1 MHLSILGCGKLKYK
15 KDKIAA
21 LKDNIRI
28 QWICFGWEWCK
39 TEWSTKTG
47 ALSIAQLDSRLKE
60 IIKLQNKN
68 MLEVLDAP
76 DAKVPQRKS
85 MHVLGQLTKQAMEM
99 DRKANE
105 NKEELDKQVGT
116 HPG

>member
-1 MHLSILGCGKLKYK
+1 
-15 KDKIAA
+15 
-21 LKDNIRI
+21 
-28 QWICFGWEWCK
+28 
-39 TEWSTKTG
+39 
-47 ALSIAQLDSRLKE
+47 
-60 IIKLQNKN
+60 

-116 HPG
+116 RPG